1 MNRRNFIRL
10 STSATGGLAIAMT
23 VPAVAQG
30 ILDKERFVANVLTEI
45 HADGSITFMLTK
57 HEMGQGTGTGV
68 PMIFCDELGANWDTF
83 KVVQALHDEARYQ
96 RLQGNTGGSSG
107 VRQLWQP
114 LREMAAATRE
124 VLIQAA
130 GKHWGVSTG
139 GFYTENGFV
148 VNSATG
154 KKVNFGDLINL
165 AASIE
170 APDPSALQLKD
181 HKDFK
186 LIGSGVRNRI
196 TPKIVRGEKYFAL
209 DLKLPDMVY
218 ASIERCPVYQ
228 GKVKSYNEEAVR
240 QVSGVLDVIRIP
252 EIYEEANF
260 IVRDGVAVIAKNTW
274 AAMQGRKALK
284 IEWEAGPNARASNA
298 SLRKEMES
306 LATVP
311 GEKSNDYYGN
321 FGDVEKAISEADEV
335 ITTTYENPYHAH
347 ACMEPMNGMAE
358 LKEGHIEVWATMQ
371 NPNWASE
378 LISKYVGVPVEK
390 QTIHILPAG
399 GSFGRKYYPEHV
411 VEVAFLSS
419 KLNVPVKL
427 TWTREDDIRC
437 DYNSA
442 FQHDRQR
449 VALKDGKITG
459 WHTNVISTKSWSPEP
474 WFPYIVPNKLGEQ
487 HIINSP
493 LTSGAW
499 RSVGPHRAAFATEGM
514 MDEIAHK
521 LGKDPLAFRLE
532 MLEHQVEL
540 GEDALKHYN
549 QPYSVDAINKTKQ
562 VLELVAEK
570 AEWGKS
576 MPLNSGQG
584 IGVYRFSRSFCAQ
597 VVEVTV
603 SEGKLKVDKVTAV
616 LYCGTA
622 VNPHLVKGQIEGA
635 VVWALTSV
643 LYGGMDFKNGEVQ
656 QSNFHDYKM
665 LRMNETPQIDVH
677 IVPSTDPAVGV
688 GEPGVPPFTPAL
700 MNAVFAATGK
710 RIRKTP
716 LDMAELS

>member
-1 MNRRNFIRL
+1 MNRRNFIKL
-10 STSATGGLAIAMT
+10 STTASGGLAIAMT
-23 VPAVAQG
+23 IPAVAKG
-30 ILDKERFVANVLTEI
+30 VLDSESFVANVLTEI
-45 HADGSITFMLTK
+45 HTDGSVTFMLTK

-68 PMIFCDELGANWDTF
+68 PMIFCDELGADWDTF
-83 KVVQALHDEARYQ
+83 KVVQALHDEAKYQ

-107 VRQLWQP
+107 VRSMWKP

-130 GKHWGVSTG
+130 GKHWGTSSQD
-139 GFYTENGFV
+139 FYTEKGFV
-148 VNSATG
+148 INPVNG
-154 KKVNFGDLINL
+154 DKVNFGKLVGL

-170 APDPSALQLKD
+170 APDPAAIKLKD

-186 LIGSGVRNRI
+186 LIGTPVPNRI

-209 DLKLPDMVY
+209 DLKLPGMLY

-228 GKVKSYNEEAVR
+228 GKVKTYDDSAARKVP
-240 QVSGVLDVIRIP
+240 GVIDVIRVP

-260 IVRDGVAVIAKNTW
+260 IVRDGIAVIANNTW

-284 IEWEAGPNARASNA
+284 IAWEAGLNGKASNA

-306 LATVP
+306 LATVS

-321 FGDVEKAISEADEV
+321 FGDVAKAIDEADEV
-335 ITTTYENPYHAH
+335 ITATYENPYHAH
-347 ACMEPMNGMAE
+347 ACMEPMNGIAQV
-358 LKEGHIEVWATMQ
+358 KEGNIEVWATMQ
-371 NPNWASE
+371 NPDWASA
-378 LISKYVGVPVEK
+378 LIAKYVGVPVEK

-411 VEVAFLSS
+411 LEVAFLSS
-419 KLNVPVKL
+419 KLSAPVKL

-442 FQHDRQR
+442 FQHDHQR

-493 LTSGAW
+493 LTPGAW

-532 MLEHQVEL
+532 MLDHQIEL
-540 GEDALKHYN
+540 GEDARKHYN
-549 QPYSVDAINKTKQ
+549 QPYSVDAINKTRQ
-562 VLELVAEK
+562 VLKLVAEK
-570 AEWGKS
+570 ASWGKKI
-576 MPLNSGQG
+576 PRNTGQG
-584 IGVYRFSRSFCAQ
+584 LAVYRFSRSFCAQ
-597 VVEVTV
+597 VVEASVNNGKLTV
-603 SEGKLKVDKVTAV
+603 SKVTAA

-622 VNPHLVKGQIEGA
+622 VNPRLVKGQIEGA

-643 LYGGMDFKNGEVQ
+643 LYGGMDFKKGQVQ

-665 LRMNETPQIDVH
+665 LRMNEIPEIDIH

-700 MNAVFAATGK
+700 MNAIFAATGK

-716 LDMAELS
+716 LDMAELT